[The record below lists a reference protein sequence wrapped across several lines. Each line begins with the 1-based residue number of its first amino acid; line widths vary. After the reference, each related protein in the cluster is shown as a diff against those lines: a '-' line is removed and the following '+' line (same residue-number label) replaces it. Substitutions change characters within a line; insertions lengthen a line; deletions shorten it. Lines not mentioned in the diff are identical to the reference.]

1 MQIRNEIVPDWPG
14 VDAVLRS
21 AFPSDAEALLVARLR
36 NTANPLISLVAE
48 DGDEIIGHIL
58 FTPITL
64 PGANILLMGLAPLAV
79 LPERQHQG
87 IGSALVSAGLH
98 QCKLLKTSAVFVLGH
113 ASYYPRF
120 GFQSTAPF
128 GIHSEYEVRAENFMM
143 VLLDSGQ
150 NMLPRGVVRYHPEFN
165 RM

>member
-1 MQIRNEIVPDWPG
+1 MQIRNEIMPDWPN

-36 NTANPLISLVAE
+36 KAANPLISLVAE

-64 PGANILLMGLAPLAV
+64 PGADILMLGLAPLAV

-98 QCKLLKTSAVFVLGH
+98 QCKLLKTIAVFVLDH
-113 ASYYPRF
+113 ASDYPRF
-120 GFQSTAPF
+120 GFQPTAPF
-128 GIHSEYEVRAENFMM
+128 GIRSEYEVRAENFMM
-143 VLLDSGQ
+143 ARLDTGQDVLPG
-150 NMLPRGVVRYHPEFN
+150 GVVRYHPELN